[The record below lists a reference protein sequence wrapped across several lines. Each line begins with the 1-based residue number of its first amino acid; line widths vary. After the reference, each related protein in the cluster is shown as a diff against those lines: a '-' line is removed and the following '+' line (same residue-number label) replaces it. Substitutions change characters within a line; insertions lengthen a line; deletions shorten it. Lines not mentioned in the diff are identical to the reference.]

1 MKDSEFDLL
10 LKETYDNLWN
20 GRFRM
25 ALNSAKILFDKD
37 PYDTEINLIYA
48 WALLENGHPLKA
60 MDYINSAVNLNSE
73 PAKLHMIRG
82 YLLSRICVFENAT
95 KDFMTSVIKQRDML
109 AFTYLNYAKTLAG
122 MHKFDEALEIF
133 NSLTSLE
140 NEKKFAKIKNYY
152 LIAKEL
158 SNNSG
163 KFKQKFAENLIFE
176 ATNALKAKE
185 YWFTLYV
192 CQKILEQDPI
202 TPRILGDA
210 ELLELEALIS
220 LFQLKPAWEKANKLK
235 AKFSGD
241 ATFKNILKALER
253 FKGTEFEIEEETEVD
268 MEIDEKTKNEV
279 IPEVPIVENK
289 SLNIEPKE
297 TDISIKPI
305 FYKNDFADIFS
316 LNLFSVTE
324 EEKIGER
331 IYYSQFAKDD
341 IFFIGAEVIF
351 NNLFFELEDKV
362 LQGTAKWFLNDSVL
376 GENKFNVNVKKS
388 WDSVIFVQAWG
399 TQHKNAW
406 KTGVAKVEIYIENFL
421 AAEREF
427 VIGNK
432 FIVDAQ
438 EIIEEVVETKIEST
452 ESDEQSLEQLMADF
466 NKLTGLKTVK
476 DSLVDFTAYLNFI
489 SDRKKLGLKSQD
501 DLSINA
507 LFLGNPGTGKTT
519 VARLLGKI
527 FKVMGILPKGHVV
540 EVDRAG
546 IVGQYIGET
555 AQKTE
560 KVIND
565 AIGGVLFIDE
575 AYTLAKKGGSGQDFG
590 QEAIDTLLKRMEDLK
605 GQFCVIAA
613 GYTEEME
620 DFLISNPGLKSRF
633 NHKFLF
639 EDYTPDELYEIIY
652 NLLTKEEYIISED
665 AKELLKKQFTNLYRL
680 RDKTFGNA
688 RLARKL
694 FEELKMSLSRK
705 YNLLSDNEKNKD
717 ALITITIE
725 DVNSVF
731 KTDSKKDFDLPI
743 NEDLLNEE
751 LTKLNNLIGLNNIK
765 KEVND
770 LIKLARYF
778 KQQGVNLRDR
788 FTDHILFYGNPGTG
802 KTTVARIIS
811 KIYSALGI
819 LPRGH
824 LVETDRQGLVASH
837 IGGTSEKTTNLINK
851 SIGGTLFI
859 DEAYALIKGGES
871 DFGKEAID
879 TLLKRMEDDRGK
891 FIVIAAGYTEE
902 MKQFLESNPGMTS
915 RFTAQ
920 FTFED
925 YTPEE
930 MINLLKIYAA
940 EKETVINENTLER
953 ILIHFTELYR
963 NRDKNFGNARIVRN
977 FFNKAY
983 QNHLLRL
990 SEYNEESGE
999 NIDKSLSI
1007 EDFFESDF
1015 KNEKKHYE
1023 IQINRKELDKLL
1035 GELYKLKGLDTVKN
1049 SVEKLI
1055 NGLKVAKLRKERG
1068 LQVIEK
1074 SLHSVFI
1081 GNPGTG
1087 KTTVARLI
1095 SKIYKEMGLIEK
1107 GHLVEVDRADLVS
1120 GYSGQTALKTDK
1132 VIQQALGG
1140 TLFID
1145 EAYTLSRGSSDFGQ
1159 EAIDTLLKRMEDFK
1173 GQFIVIVAGY
1183 TEEMKKF
1190 IESNPGLKSRF
1201 TNNFVFEDYTPRQLL
1216 EISNDIAESN
1226 GYRLDEGALQLL
1238 LETFH
1243 NLYNKRDKNFGN
1255 ARTARNI
1262 LYKAISNQ
1270 EERIAKLYSH
1280 NDEDLMTITFED
1292 VENISEEDY

>member
-1 MKDSEFDLL
+1 MKDSDFDILL
-10 LKETYDNLWN
+10 NETYDNLWN

-25 ALNSAKILFDKD
+25 ALNSAKVLFDRD
-37 PYDTEINLIYA
+37 QYNTEICLLYA

-60 MDYINSAVNLNSE
+60 MEYINSAVNLSSD
-73 PAKLHMIRG
+73 PAKLHLIRG
-82 YLLSRICVFENAT
+82 YLLSRICVYENANKDLLNSVT
-95 KDFMTSVIKQRDML
+95 KQKEML
-109 AFTYLNYAKTLAG
+109 CFTYLNYARTLAG
-122 MHKFDEALEIF
+122 MKKYDDALAIFDSILF
-133 NSLTSLE
+133 LDND
-140 NEKKFAKIKNYY
+140 KKYNKIKNYF
-152 LIAKEL
+152 LIAKDL
-158 SNNSG
+158 HYNSG
-163 KFKQKFAENLIFE
+163 KIKQKYAENLIFE
-176 ATNALKAKE
+176 ASNALKSKE
-185 YWFTLYV
+185 YWFTLLV
-192 CQKILEQDPI
+192 CQKILAHEII
-202 TPRILGDA
+202 TPRIQGDA
-210 ELLELEALIS
+210 ELLEIEALIS
-220 LFQLKPAWEKANKLK
+220 LFQLKPAWEKANILK
-235 AKFSGD
+235 SKYSGD
-241 ATFKNILKALER
+241 STFKNILKALEK
-253 FKGTEFEIEEETEVD
+253 FKGIEFEVSEESENTPDKAESKVNNAHKINETELQVVKKSKD
-268 MEIDEKTKNEV
+268 TKF
-279 IPEVPIVENK
+279 
-289 SLNIEPKE
+289 
-297 TDISIKPI
+297 TIKPI
-305 FYKNDFADIFS
+305 FYVNDFADVFS
-316 LNLFSVTE
+316 LNLFSLTE
-324 EEKIGER
+324 EENNGER
-331 IYYSQFAKDD
+331 IYYSQFDKDE

-351 NNLFFELEDKV
+351 NNLFFEIEDKV
-362 LQGTAKWFLNDSVL
+362 LQGTAKWYLNDSVL

-399 TQHKNAW
+399 TKQKNGW
-406 KTGVAKVEIYIENFL
+406 KAGVAKVEIFIEGFL

-427 VIGNK
+427 VIGNE
-432 FIVDAQ
+432 FILDTQVNE
-438 EIIEEVVETKIEST
+438 EIPTEKPNSQIEEEENT
-452 ESDEQSLEQLMADF
+452 LEELLEDF
-466 NKLTGLKTVK
+466 NKLTGLNTVK
-476 DSLVDFTAYLNFI
+476 DALKDFTAYLNFI
-489 SDRKKLGLKSQD
+489 NDRKKMGLKSQD

-507 LFLGNPGTGKTT
+507 LFLGSPGTGKTT

-527 FKVMGILPKGHVV
+527 FKAMGILPKGHVI

-575 AYTLAKKGGSGQDFG
+575 AYTLVKKGGSGQDFG

-605 GQFCVIAA
+605 GQFAVIAA

-639 EDYTPDELYEIIY
+639 EDYTPEELYNIIY
-652 NLLTKEEYIISED
+652 SLFNKEEYIIDDD
-665 AKELLKKQFTNLYRL
+665 AREELKKQFTNLYRL

-705 YNLLSDNEKNKD
+705 YNSLNDDEKSKES
-717 ALITITIE
+717 LITITVE

-731 KTDSKKDFDLPI
+731 KTNIKKEVDLPI
-743 NEDLLNEE
+743 NEELLSEE
-751 LTKLNNLIGLNNIK
+751 LTKLNNLIGLGNIK
-765 KEVND
+765 KEIND

-778 KQQGVNLRDR
+778 KQQGINLRER
-788 FTDHILFYGNPGTG
+788 FSDHILFYGNPGTG

-811 KIYSALGI
+811 KIYSALGV

-824 LVETDRQGLVASH
+824 LIETDRQGLVASH
-837 IGGTSEKTTNLINK
+837 IGGTAEKTTNLINK
-851 SIGGTLFI
+851 AIGGTLFI
-859 DEAYALIKGGES
+859 DEAYTLIKGGEN
-871 DFGKEAID
+871 DFGKESID

-925 YTPEE
+925 YTPDE
-930 MINLLKIYAA
+930 MLNLIKIYSA
-940 EKETVINENTLER
+940 EKETEIKEETYER
-953 ILIHFTELYR
+953 ILIHFSELYR
-963 NRDKNFGNARIVRN
+963 KRDKNFGNARIVRN
-977 FFNKAY
+977 LFNKAY

-990 SEYNEESGE
+990 SEFNDDNCE
-999 NIDKSLSI
+999 NIDKSLTVD
-1007 EDFFESDF
+1007 DFFESDS
-1015 KNEKKHYE
+1015 KTDKSKYE
-1023 IQINRKELDKLL
+1023 IQINQKELDKLL
-1035 GELYKLKGLDTVKN
+1035 HELNSLKGLDTVKN

-1068 LQVIEK
+1068 LQVMEK

-1107 GHLVEVDRADLVS
+1107 GHLVEVDRADLVA
-1120 GYSGQTALKTDK
+1120 GYSGQTALKTDNIIK
-1132 VIQQALGG
+1132 KALGG

-1183 TEEMKKF
+1183 TEEMKRF

-1201 TNNFVFEDYTPRQLL
+1201 TNNFVFEDYSPRQLL
-1216 EISNDIAESN
+1216 EISNDIAEAN

-1243 NLYNKRDKNFGN
+1243 NLYNNRDKNFGN

-1270 EERIAKLYSH
+1270 EERIAKLYNH

-1292 VENISEEDY
+1292 VENISEQDY

>member
-1 MKDSEFDLL
+1 LKDSEFDILI
-10 LKETYDNLWN
+10 KETYDNLWN

-25 ALNSAKILFDKD
+25 ALNSAKKLFDKE
-37 PYDTEINLIYA
+37 PYDTEVCLLYS
-48 WALLENGHPLKA
+48 WSLLENGHPLKA
-60 MDYINSAVNLNSE
+60 IEFINSVVNLSSE
-73 PAKLHMIRG
+73 PAKLQMIRG
-82 YLLSRICVFENAT
+82 YLLSRICIYENAT
-95 KDFMTSVIKQRDML
+95 KDLINSIEKQKSML
-109 AFTYLNYAKTLAG
+109 SFTYLNYARTLAG
-122 MHKFDEALEIF
+122 MKKFEEALELFDLID
-133 NSLTSLE
+133 TLE
-140 NEKKFAKIKNYY
+140 NEKKHSKIKNYFT
-152 LIAKEL
+152 LANEL
-158 SNNSG
+158 NNFSG
-163 KFKQKFAENLIFE
+163 KLKQKYAENLIFE
-176 ATNALKAKE
+176 ATNALKQKE
-185 YWFTLYV
+185 FWFTLFV
-192 CQKILEQDPI
+192 CRRILMQEPI
-202 TPRILGDA
+202 TPRIQGDA
-210 ELLELEALIS
+210 ELLELESLIS
-220 LFQLKPAWEKANKLK
+220 LYQLKPAWEKANTLK

-241 ATFKNILKALER
+241 STFKSIIKALEKY
-253 FKGTEFEIEEETEVD
+253 KGIEFNVSED
-268 MEIDEKTKNEV
+268 N
-279 IPEVPIVENK
+279 
-289 SLNIEPKE
+289 
-297 TDISIKPI
+297 DISNDNLEIKKDEMSPSFNNELEKQTQVTKKNTTFCIKPI
-305 FYKNDFADIFS
+305 FYKNEFAEVFS
-316 LNLFSVTE
+316 LNLFSVAE
-324 EEKIGER
+324 EEIIGER

-341 IFFIGAEVIF
+341 ISFIAAEVIF
-351 NNLFFELEDKV
+351 NNMFFEIEDKV
-362 LQGTAKWFLNDSVL
+362 LQGTAKWFLNDVIL
-376 GENKFNVNVKKS
+376 GENKFNVNVKKN

-399 TQHKNAW
+399 TKHKNAW
-406 KTGVAKVEIYIENFL
+406 KHGVAKVEISIEGSL

-427 VIGNK
+427 VIGNE
-432 FIVDAQ
+432 FIVDIQ
-438 EIIEEVVETKIEST
+438 ENEDSPIEEKSQNIELDLDT
-452 ESDEQSLEQLMADF
+452 LMEDF
-466 NKLTGLKTVK
+466 NKLTGLKSVK
-476 DSLVDFTAYLNFI
+476 EALKDFTAYLNFI
-489 SDRKKLGLKSQD
+489 NDRKKLGLKSQD

-527 FKVMGILPKGHVV
+527 FKAMGILPKGHVI

-546 IVGQYIGET
+546 LVGQYIGET

-565 AIGGVLFIDE
+565 AIGGVLFIVE
-575 AYTLAKKGGSGQDFG
+575 AYTLVKKGGSGQDFG
-590 QEAIDTLLKRMEDLK
+590 QEAVDTLLKRMEDLK
-605 GQFCVIAA
+605 GQFSVIAA
-613 GYTEEME
+613 GYIDEME
-620 DFLISNPGLKSRF
+620 DFLLSNPGLKSRF
-633 NHKFLF
+633 NHKFIF
-639 EDYTPDELYEIIY
+639 EDYTPEELFEIIF
-652 NLLTKEEYIISED
+652 NLFKKEEYAFTED
-665 AKELLKKQFTNLYRL
+665 AQELLKKQFINLYRL

-688 RLARKL
+688 RLAKKI
-694 FEELKMSLSRK
+694 FEDLKMSLSRR
-705 YNLLSDNEKNKD
+705 YNELSDEEKTKES
-717 ALITITIE
+717 LITVTVDEI
-725 DVNSVF
+725 NSVF
-731 KTDSKKDFDLPI
+731 NISNKTIIDLPI
-743 NEDLLNEE
+743 NEELLNEE
-751 LTKLNNLIGLNNIK
+751 LNKLNNLIGLSGIK
-765 KEVND
+765 KDVGD

-778 KQQGVNLRDR
+778 KQQGINLQER

-837 IGGTSEKTTNLINK
+837 IGGTAEKTTNLINK

-859 DEAYALIKGGES
+859 DEAYALIKGGEN

-930 MINLLKIYAA
+930 MLDLLKIYVK
-940 EKETVINENTLER
+940 EKEVLINDDTLTK
-953 ILIHFTELYR
+953 ILNYFTELYR

-983 QNHLLRL
+983 QNYLLRI
-990 SEYNEESGE
+990 SEFNEEITE
-999 NIDKSLSI
+999 KIEKVFTE
-1007 EDFFESDF
+1007 EDFFESETKIM
-1015 KNEKKHYE
+1015 KNKYE
-1023 IQINRKELDKLL
+1023 IQINQKELDKLL
-1035 GELYKLKGLDTVKN
+1035 DELNKLKGLDSVKN

-1055 NGLKVAKLRKERG
+1055 NSLKVTKLRKERG

-1107 GHLVEVDRADLVS
+1107 GHLIEVDRADLVA
-1120 GYSGQTALKTDK
+1120 GYTGQTALKTDNIIK
-1132 VIQQALGG
+1132 QALGG
-1140 TLFID
+1140 LLFID

-1183 TEEMKKF
+1183 TEEMKRF
-1190 IESNPGLKSRF
+1190 VDSNPGLKSRF
-1201 TNNFVFEDYTPRQLL
+1201 TNTFVFEDYSPRQLL

-1238 LETFH
+1238 LETFY

-1280 NDEDLMTITFED
+1280 NDEDLMTITYED
-1292 VENISEEDY
+1292 VENISEQDY